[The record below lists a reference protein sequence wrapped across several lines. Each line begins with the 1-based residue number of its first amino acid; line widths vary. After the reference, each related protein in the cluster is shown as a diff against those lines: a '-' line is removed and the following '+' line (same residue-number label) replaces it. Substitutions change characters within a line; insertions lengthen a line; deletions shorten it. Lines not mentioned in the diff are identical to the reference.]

1 MRQVCGYLSSKRA
14 SFVKFC
20 SDAPENPMV
29 RLAIYGKAV
38 QSRGFFRKKPGVKK
52 PVVSFF
58 RITVFLVN
66 LAAYYEGKFRETR
79 N

>member
-38 QSRGFFRKKPGVKK
+38 QSRGFFRKKPGKK
-52 PVVSFF
+52 
-58 RITVFLVN
+58 T
-66 LAAYYEGKFRETR
+66 LAAAGGYTSHYRKI
-79 N
+79 